1 MELKPGYKQTEVG
14 VIPEDWEVKALKEIS
29 PRQSVGLVI
38 NPSTYFDPNESI
50 PMLVGSSVT
59 ENRIDAE
66 AANRI
71 SAASNFKLA
80 ASRLTQGDLVTV
92 RVGDPGVTAV
102 VPPELDQCNC
112 ASMMIVRQDRS
123 FNSHWL
129 CSTMNS
135 RYGRQQV
142 ENVQYGTAQKQ
153 FNIKDAVNFV
163 YAVPPL
169 QEQNQIATVLSE
181 VELLLINLE
190 QVITKKHNIKQTAM
204 QELLT
209 GKRRL
214 PGFEGEWE
222 VKRLGEIGK
231 CHRGVSYKGE
241 ADLMPHDTANT
252 IRLLRSNNVQD
263 SFVKTAELKHVNS
276 KRVATHQILTRD
288 DIVICMANGSK
299 ALVGKAGRFQVSDG
313 YEYTFGAFMGC
324 FRTIPA
330 KADPGFAFYLLQTD
344 RYQRLIGDLLAGS
357 SINNL
362 KPSSV
367 ESLEFLFPERSEQQA
382 IVAVLSDIDAELT
395 YLAHRRDSIQEIKR
409 GMMQQLLTGKIRLR

>member
-1 MELKPGYKQTEVG
+1 
-14 VIPEDWEVKALKEIS
+14 
-29 PRQSVGLVI
+29 
-38 NPSTYFDPNESI
+38 
-50 PMLVGSSVT
+50 MLVGSSVT

>member
-29 PRQSVGLVI
+29 PKQSVGLVI

-71 SAASNFKLA
+71 SAASNFKLV

-135 RYGRQQV
+135 RHGRQQV

-169 QEQNQIATVLSE
+169 QEQNEIAMVLGE
-181 VELLLINLE
+181 VELLIMNLE
-190 QVITKKHNIKQTAM
+190 QVITKKRNIKQASM

-209 GKRRL
+209 GKQRL

-222 VKRLGEIGK
+222 VKRLEDIATIDPENLG
-231 CHRGVSYKGE
+231 SNTQ
-241 ADLMPHDTANT
+241 PHYRFNYISLED
-252 IRLLRSNNVQD
+252 IDQGSLLNWS
-263 SFVKTAELKHVNS
+263 E
-276 KRVATHQILTRD
+276 
-288 DIVICMANGSK
+288 
-299 ALVGKAGRFQVSDG
+299 
-313 YEYTFGAFMGC
+313 
-324 FRTIPA
+324 
-330 KADPGFAFYLLQTD
+330 
-344 RYQRLIGDLLAGS
+344 
-357 SINNL
+357 
-362 KPSSV
+362 
-367 ESLEFLFPERSEQQA
+367 LEFLSSPSRARRRLRPSDVLVSTVRPNLKSHLLFSQDNGDWVCSTGFATLRCNGELADPSYIYFHLFDSFINKQIEALLTGSNYPAISSRDVRRLEIPVPALSEQKEIA
-382 IVAVLSDIDAELT
+382 RTLT
-395 YLAHRRDSIQEIKR
+395 SMEDEMISLTQRLEKARLLKQ
-409 GMMQQLLTGKIRLR
+409 GMMQQLLTGKIRLT

>member
-14 VIPEDWEVKALKEIS
+14 VIPEDWIIQPIANLVADTSPICYGVVQVGKHSDEGIPIVAIKHVKEIEGATHHMAS
-29 PRQSVGLVI
+29 RATEAPYSRSRVQAGDVLISIKGTIGRIGIVPTGFRGNISRELARLRIREGVCPEFVAFQLEDSSTQDRINQAVVGTTRLE
-38 NPSTYFDPNESI
+38 FSI
-50 PMLVGSSVT
+50 AQLRNFLIALPAVEAEQRAIAEILADIDAKIRLVG
-59 ENRIDAE
+59 
-66 AANRI
+66 
-71 SAASNFKLA
+71 
-80 ASRLTQGDLVTV
+80 RL
-92 RVGDPGVTAV
+92 
-102 VPPELDQCNC
+102 
-112 ASMMIVRQDRS
+112 
-123 FNSHWL
+123 
-129 CSTMNS
+129 
-135 RYGRQQV
+135 
-142 ENVQYGTAQKQ
+142 
-153 FNIKDAVNFV
+153 
-163 YAVPPL
+163 
-169 QEQNQIATVLSE
+169 
-181 VELLLINLE
+181 
-190 QVITKKHNIKQTAM
+190 ITKKKRLKQAAM

-231 CHRGVSYKGE
+231 CHRGVSYKGD

-362 KPSSV
+362 KPSSL

-382 IVAVLSDIDAELT
+382 IAAVLSDIDAELT
-395 YLAHRRDSIQEIKR
+395 YLTHRRDSIQEIKQ
-409 GMMQQLLTGKIRLR
+409 GMMQQLLTGKIRLT

>member
-14 VIPEDWEVKALKEIS
+14 VIPEDWDVRPLSNISLKIM
-29 PRQSVGLVI
+29 VGIASAATHAYRL
-38 NPSTYFDPNESI
+38 NGI
-50 PMLVGSSVT
+50 PMIRNQNIKPGHLFDSDLLF
-59 ENRIDAE
+59 IDQE
-66 AANRI
+66 YEKTYR
-71 SAASNFKLA
+71 SK
-80 ASRLTQGDLVTV
+80 RLLEGDLLTT
-92 RVGDPGVTAV
+92 RTGYPGTTCI
-102 VPPELDQCNC
+102 VPAKYKAAQ
-112 ASMMIVRQDRS
+112 S
-123 FNSHWL
+123 FTTL
-129 CSTMNS
+129 IT
-135 RYGRQQV
+135 RPD
-142 ENVQYGTAQKQ
+142 TAQITSKFLCLYINSEHGQ
-153 FNIKDAVNFV
+153 RFFESSQIGGAQKNVNTGTLKKMPIPIPTVSEQTKVSNILGAV
-163 YAVPPL
+163 
-169 QEQNQIATVLSE
+169 E
-181 VELLLINLE
+181 ELLASIENLIA
-190 QVITKKHNIKQTAM
+190 KKRAIKQAAM

-231 CHRGVSYKGE
+231 CHRGVSYKGD

-324 FRTIPA
+324 FRIIPA

-362 KPSSV
+362 KPSSL
-367 ESLEFLFPERSEQQA
+367 ESLEFLFPARSEQQA
-382 IVAVLSDIDAELT
+382 IAAVLSDIDAELT
-395 YLAHRRDSIQEIKR
+395 FLTHRRDSFQEIKQ
-409 GMMQQLLTGKIRLR
+409 GMMQQLLTGKIRLT

>member
-29 PRQSVGLVI
+29 PKQSVGLVI

-71 SAASNFKLA
+71 SAASNFKLV

-135 RYGRQQV
+135 RHGRQQV

-169 QEQNQIATVLSE
+169 QEQNEIAMVLGE
-181 VELLLINLE
+181 VELLIMNLE
-190 QVITKKHNIKQTAM
+190 QVITKKRNIKQASM

-214 PGFEGEWE
+214 PGFEGEWK
-222 VKRLGEIGK
+222 VKRLGDVLSICHGKNQRDVEVADGPYPILATGGQIGTSIRPLHSK
-231 CHRGVSYKGE
+231 PSVLIGRKGTINKPQYMDTPFWTVDTLFYSAMKEDNSARFFYYLFCTIDWMRFNEASGVPSLN
-241 ADLMPHDTANT
+241 A
-252 IRLLRSNNVQD
+252 
-263 SFVKTAELKHVNS
+263 
-276 KRVATHQILTRD
+276 
-288 DIVICMANGSK
+288 
-299 ALVGKAGRFQVSDG
+299 
-313 YEYTFGAFMGC
+313 
-324 FRTIPA
+324 RTIE
-330 KADPGFAFYLLQTD
+330 
-344 RYQRLIGDLLAGS
+344 
-357 SINNL
+357 
-362 KPSSV
+362 SV
-367 ESLEFLFPERSEQQA
+367 EVGCPDTQEQDA
-382 IVAVLSDIDAELT
+382 IASVLSELDAELAA
-395 YLAHRRDSIQEIKR
+395 LEARKDKAQMLKQ
-409 GMMQQLLTGKIRLR
+409 GMMQQLLTGKIRLI

>member
-1 MELKPGYKQTEVG
+1 MELKAGYKQTEVG

-135 RYGRQQV
+135 RHGRQQV
-142 ENVQYGTAQKQ
+142 EDVQYGTAQKQ

-169 QEQNQIATVLSE
+169 QEQNQIAKVLSE
-181 VELLLINLE
+181 VELLLMSLE
-190 QVITKKHNIKQTAM
+190 QVITKKRNIKQSAM

-222 VKRLGEIGK
+222 VKKLGE
-231 CHRGVSYKGE
+231 V
-241 ADLMPHDTANT
+241 M
-252 IRLLRSNNVQD
+252 
-263 SFVKTAELKHVNS
+263 
-276 KRVATHQILTRD
+276 
-288 DIVICMANGSK
+288 
-299 ALVGKAGRFQVSDG
+299 RFQVGFPFSSTFFNDKEQGVRLVKNRDLKSDDQVFHYLG
-313 YEYTFGAFMGC
+313 QYDPSFQVCDGDVLVGMDGDFLPCRWSKGAALLNQRVG
-324 FRTIPA
+324 RIVPR
-330 KADPGFAFYLLQTD
+330 PGLNLSFAFY
-344 RYQRLIGDLLAGS
+344 YLISPLKEIEMATGS
-357 SINNL
+357 TTVKHLSH
-362 KPSSV
+362 
-367 ESLEFLFPERSEQQA
+367 
-382 IVAVLSDIDAELT
+382 SDIESIEKPLPSVPEQTAIATILSEMDAELAALET
-395 YLAHRRDSIQEIKR
+395 RRDKTRELKQ
-409 GMMQQLLTGKIRLR
+409 GMMQELLTGRIRLQ

>member
-1 MELKPGYKQTEVG
+1 MELKSGYKQTEAG

-71 SAASNFKLA
+71 SAASNFKLV

-135 RYGRQQV
+135 RHGRQQV

-153 FNIKDAVNFV
+153 FNIKDAVNFI

-181 VELLLINLE
+181 VELLLMNLE
-190 QVITKKHNIKQTAM
+190 QVITKKRNIKQAAM

-214 PGFEGEWE
+214 PGFMEEWK
-222 VKRLGEIGK
+222 VKKLGDVLRFQVGCPFSSAFFNDKEQGVRLIKNRDLKSDDQVFHYSGK
-231 CHRGVSYKGE
+231 YDPS
-241 ADLMPHDTANT
+241 
-252 IRLLRSNNVQD
+252 
-263 SFVKTAELKHVNS
+263 
-276 KRVATHQILTRD
+276 
-288 DIVICMANGSK
+288 
-299 ALVGKAGRFQVSDG
+299 FQVSDG
-313 YEYTFGAFMGC
+313 DVLVGMDGDFVPCQWGKG
-324 FRTIPA
+324 PA
-330 KADPGFAFYLLQTD
+330 LLNQRVGRIVPLAGLSRSFAFYYLIGPLKEIESATSGTTVKHLSHGDIEGIEKPLPSISEQHAIAAVLREIDTEVALLQ
-344 RYQRLIGDLLAGS
+344 QRREKTCTI
-357 SINNL
+357 
-362 KPSSV
+362 
-367 ESLEFLFPERSEQQA
+367 QQ
-382 IVAVLSDIDAELT
+382 
-395 YLAHRRDSIQEIKR
+395 